1 MMDKALCQSI
11 LLTPWM
17 TLDEMCH
24 GCLAPHREECI
35 RVLLD
40 DDVPQAYGI
49 SSGKLR
55 VVK

>member
-1 MMDKALCQSI
+1 MDKALCQSI

-24 GCLAPHREECI
+24 GCLVPHREECI